1 MAPIEEFPRTVCS
14 ALVRAS
20 EGCISRK
27 VTCLDKISILYLS
40 PWAVQWWEK
49 LSHQPQTFRFQKQSC
64 CHSRIRDK
72 ISVDPRVKSDDHHLK
87 KKSSS
92 QLNWLLYTRSCYGG
106 DLWKGF
112 QKLLPP
118 NKRLSILFLNT

>member
-40 PWAVQWWEK
+40 PWAVVGEVE
-49 LSHQPQTFRFQKQSC
+49 PQTFRFQKQSC

-92 QLNWLLYTRSCYGG
+92 QLDWLLYTRSCYGG